1 MDVFEPKEEPWIG
14 RRLPR
19 ADTRRLLAGRGRY
32 ADDMPCRD
40 ELHAA
45 FLRSLY
51 PHAAFRVTDREQ
63 AARAPGVAA
72 VLLSA
77 DLAPVCRDWVCPSR
91 AFPGLVSP
99 AQHALANG
107 RAAYQGEPL
116 AMVLAASRAQ
126 AEDALERLVVEWQ
139 ELPAITDLPRALAPD
154 APRAHPDL
162 ASNLAWETELGT
174 DVRGVFADAAL
185 VVEDQLDFARITGV
199 TLEPRSLLANW
210 DPAAETLELRIS
222 HQMPHQ
228 LQLHLAELLDIRLS
242 RVRVICGDVGG
253 GFGVKMHVYQDEIA
267 ACAAS
272 RLLGR
277 PVRFVADRMELLMA
291 DIHAREHVVRARM
304 AVDAAGCIL
313 GFDIDALHGLGASSV
328 YPRSSTR
335 EAMSALQ
342 AIGAPYRFEHFH
354 ARLRCALQNKVP
366 TGQLRAV
373 GHPIGCAVTE
383 HLVALAA
390 RARGEDPIAF
400 RRRNLLAAEQQPW
413 TNPVGGTLFGLS
425 HHACLDRLA
434 TLMDLPRLRQEIAV
448 WRDAGRCIG
457 LGFAAFVE
465 FTAPNPRAYGPSGAP
480 VAAVDTVTVTL
491 ELSGEVTARASVSE
505 IGQGVRQSLA
515 QVIADAVGVAAG
527 HVAVETGDTGSV
539 PHGGGAWASRGA
551 AIGGEA
557 AWRAGTALRQQVL
570 LAAGSLLQAGPDDL
584 DIRAGRVVERATGT
598 DRMGLDEVARIVT
611 LQGYLLPDGVQPQLG
626 VSHTYRRERDAALP
640 NNGIQA
646 SLVELDPET
655 GAVQALRHWVAFDCG
670 RIINPLL
677 VEEQVRGGVVMGL
690 GQALLEACRYDDAG
704 QFVSGTL
711 ADYLVP
717 MATDA
722 PDIAVTFVQ
731 TPYEGS
737 NVGAKG
743 AGEAGTCAAPAAIL
757 NAVNDALSAAGGGAV
772 TTLPVTPLAV
782 LLALG
787 RLGAEDVA

>member
-1 MDVFEPKEEPWIG
+1 MHVIESTEPWIG

-19 ADTRRLLAGRGRY
+19 ADARRLVAGRGRY
-32 ADDMPCRD
+32 VDDVPARG

-45 FLRSLY
+45 FLRSPY
-51 PHAAFRVTDREQ
+51 PHAAFRVADLDQ
-63 AARAPGVAA
+63 AAGAPGVAA
-72 VLLSA
+72 ILIAA
-77 DLAPVCRDWVCPSR
+77 DLAAVCRDWVCPAL

-99 AQHALANG
+99 AQSALADG
-107 RAAYQGEPL
+107 RAAYQGEPV
-116 AMVLAASRAQ
+116 AMVLAASRVQ
-126 AEDALERLVVEWQ
+126 AEDALEHIVVEWQ
-139 ELPAITDLPRALAPD
+139 ELPAITDLQRALGPD

-162 ASNLAWETELGT
+162 TSNLAWGTELGG
-174 DVRGVFADAAL
+174 DVQAVFANAAL
-185 VVEDQLDFARITGV
+185 VVEDQMDFARVTGV
-199 TLEPRSLLANW
+199 TLEPRGLLASW
-210 DPAAETLELRIS
+210 DPAAEALELRIS

-277 PVRFVADRMELLMA
+277 PVRFIADRMESLMA
-291 DIHAREHVVRARM
+291 DIHAREHVVRGRM
-304 AVDAAGCIL
+304 AVDANGYVL
-313 GFDIDALHGLGASSV
+313 GFDIDDLHGLGAYSV

-342 AIGAPYRFEHFH
+342 AIGAPYRFQHFH

-373 GHPIGCAVTE
+373 GHPIGCAMTE
-383 HLVALAA
+383 RLVDLAA
-390 RARGEDPIAF
+390 RARGEDPLSF
-400 RRRNLLAAEQQPW
+400 RRRNLLAAEEQPW
-413 TNPVGGTLFGLS
+413 TNPVGGILFGLS

-434 TLMDLPRLRQEIAV
+434 ALIDLPKLRAEIAL
-448 WRDAGRCIG
+448 WRDAGRCVG

-465 FTAPNPRAYGPSGAP
+465 FTAPNARAYGPSGAP
-480 VAAVDTVTVTL
+480 VAAVDTVTATL

-515 QVIADAVGVAAG
+515 QVIADAVGVAADQ
-527 HVAVETGDTGSV
+527 VAVETGDTGSV

-557 AWRAGTALRQQVL
+557 AWRAGTELRLQVL
-570 LAAGSLLQAGPDDL
+570 RAAGALLQMSPEAL
-584 DIRAGRVVERATGT
+584 DVRAGRVVERVTGA

-611 LQGYLLPDGVQPQLG
+611 LQGYLLPDGVQPQLS
-626 VSHTYRRERDAALP
+626 VSHAYRRERDVALP

-670 RIINPLL
+670 RLINPLL

-722 PDIAVTFVQ
+722 PDIAVAFVE

-737 NVGAKG
+737 TVGAKG

-757 NAVNDALSAAGGGAV
+757 NAVNDALFFAGGSAV
-772 TTLPVTPLAV
+772 TTLPITPLAI

-787 RLGAEDVA
+787 RLGPEDVA